1 MPERLLIA
9 ADLLQARV
17 ADALR
22 SAGACERST
31 EAAVK
36 AVMHASLLGV
46 DSHGVRLIPHYDRVL
61 RGGRV
66 NGRPNFST
74 RRTGSATA
82 VLDGDNGLGHRVG
95 YEAMALAVEIA
106 RESGVGA
113 VGAIRSSHFGAAGA
127 YARAAAEAGMIGFAT
142 TNADSAVTLFDGA
155 EAFHGTNP
163 LAFAAPSGGARPWL
177 VDMATSS
184 IPFNRVFLYRSLG
197 LGLPDNVA
205 ADATGESTRDPD
217 QVRMLLPLG
226 GADFS
231 FKGAALAGVA
241 TVFSAALQGA
251 PLDHELLR
259 MVDDDV
265 STPREMGHFFLA
277 VDPARFAGLDVFVG
291 SMARYL
297 DALRA
302 VPGRPGQHPLAPGD
316 REWQV
321 EAERLRSGIPVD
333 PDTARFL
340 DLAQS
345 PGRSGE
351 RSVESVAPAARRE
364 SDDANQP

>member
-1 MPERLLIA
+1 MAARLLIA

-17 ADALR
+17 ANVLQ
-22 SAGACERST
+22 SAGACHRST

-66 NGRPNFST
+66 NGCPNFKT

-95 YEAMALAVEIA
+95 YEAIALAVQIA
-106 RESGVGA
+106 RENGVGA

-163 LAFAAPSGGARPWL
+163 LAFAAPSGGERPWL
-177 VDMATSS
+177 IDMATSS
-184 IPFNRVFLYRSLG
+184 IPFNRVLLYRSLG

-205 ADATGESTRDPD
+205 ADGTGESTRDPD

-241 TVFSAALQGA
+241 TVLSAVLQDA
-251 PLDHELLR
+251 PLDHELIR
-259 MVDDDV
+259 MGDDNV

-277 VDPARFAGLDVFVG
+277 VDPARFAGLDVFVA

-302 VPGRPGQHPLAPGD
+302 VPGRPRQHPLAPGD

-333 PDTARFL
+333 PDTAKFL

-345 PGRSGE
+345 PAPFGE
-351 RSVESVAPAARRE
+351 QSVQSVTAGARGEPGGADR
-364 SDDANQP
+364 P

>member
-1 MPERLLIA
+1 MPARLFIA
-9 ADLLQARV
+9 ADRLQARV
-17 ADALR
+17 ANVLR

-66 NGRPNFST
+66 NGCPNLKT

-82 VLDGDNGLGHRVG
+82 VVDGDDGLGHRVG

-106 RESGVGA
+106 RENGVGA

-127 YARAAAEAGMIGFAT
+127 YVRAAAEAGMIGFAT

-163 LAFAAPSGGARPWL
+163 LAFAAPSGSQRRPWL

-197 LGLPDNVA
+197 LGIPDNVA
-205 ADATGESTRDPD
+205 ADANGESTSDPN

-241 TVFSAALQGA
+241 TVFSAVLQGA
-251 PLDHELLR
+251 PLDHELMR

-277 VDPARFAGLDVFVG
+277 VDPARFVGLDVFVA

-297 DALRA
+297 EALRA
-302 VPGRPGQHPLAPGD
+302 VPGRPGRHPLAPGD

-321 EAERLRSGIPVD
+321 EAERLCSGIPVD
-333 PDTARFL
+333 PDTAKFL
-340 DLAQS
+340 DLA
-345 PGRSGE
+345 
-351 RSVESVAPAARRE
+351 
-364 SDDANQP
+364 